1 MKKISSKKTIGCL
14 LILIVFLSATA
25 AYAQAPSLSES
36 LFKYAKSALKCLAIG
51 DYQKVVTSLPFS
63 GVAPSAKE
71 WSSFVEGSFDSLSGE
86 APQTKYAVAYWT
98 GKVWK
103 VAVPLAK
110 PDSKDIETFVLVS
123 EDGSSF
129 SGYGC
134 SSWGSVSKEYQKS
147 DYVRWNDEYNG
158 STSVVVEFDAD

>member
-1 MKKISSKKTIGCL
+1 MKKIISKKAISCM
-14 LILIVFLSATA
+14 LILVVLLSATA
-25 AYAQAPSLSES
+25 HAQAPSLSEN
-36 LFKYAKSALKCLAIG
+36 LFKYAKSALKSLAAG

-63 GVAPSAKE
+63 GVSPSAKE
-71 WSSFVEGSFDSLSGE
+71 WSSFVEGSFGSLSGD

-103 VAVPLAK
+103 VAVPLAE
-110 PDSKDIETFVLVS
+110 PDSKDVETFVLVS

-134 SSWGSVSKEYQKS
+134 SSWGNVSKEYQKS